1 MDGLVKGLVW
11 VGSRTEHY
19 GQMVR
24 FYRDALGLP
33 LEHEEGE
40 FALFRLPDGSKAE
53 VFGPSDTE
61 HTHFTTGPVVG
72 FLVDDVESARGSLEA
87 QGIEFIGPVHE
98 WEPTGRRG
106 RTTEPLTATSTRLPT
121 DRNIDDLRWS
131 VNKAPPS
138 GGGGPAWILFDTMPI
153 ASRQVLPRRA
163 AARPLRQRARLPSI
177 ASQHCTTVDAKITR
191 NAF

>member
-98 WEPTGRRG
+98 WEPTGEAWSHFRAPDG
-106 RTTEPLTATSTRLPT
+106 NVYELTHEP
-121 DRNIDDLRWS
+121 
-131 VNKAPPS
+131 K
-138 GGGGPAWILFDTMPI
+138 
-153 ASRQVLPRRA
+153 
-163 AARPLRQRARLPSI
+163 
-177 ASQHCTTVDAKITR
+177 H
-191 NAF
+191 